1 MATPSQRAFRAQL
14 GVFVEHVKDQH
25 VKWVRKVAESAHR
38 AAYTHTP
45 IDTSRAMSG
54 WTASVDSAFLGE
66 PKFTAGSKGSTLAE
80 AIQINETNIKET
92 AEAYR
97 FGKKLYIRN
106 NVPYI
111 EILDSGDGSRQAP
124 KGMMPFALDAAKQE
138 MK

>member
-14 GVFVEHVKDQH
+14 DAFVEHAKTQH
-25 VKWVRKVAESAHR
+25 VGWVRKVAEAAHR

-80 AIQINETNIKET
+80 AIQINEANIKET
-92 AEAYR
+92 AQSYT
-97 FGKKLYIRN
+97 FGRKLYVRN

-111 EILDSGDGSRQAP
+111 ETLDGGSSKQAP
-124 KGMMPFALDAAKQE
+124 AGMMPFALDAAKQE